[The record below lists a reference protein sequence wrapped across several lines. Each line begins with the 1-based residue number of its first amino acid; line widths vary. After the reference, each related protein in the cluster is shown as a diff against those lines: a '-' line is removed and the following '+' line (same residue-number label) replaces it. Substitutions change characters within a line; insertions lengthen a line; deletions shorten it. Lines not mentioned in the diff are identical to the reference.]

1 MPAGEAASSART
13 SSWLSQFRRAKPLHP
28 GHGPGRWRARRPRAF
43 RRAGKSPASWRP
55 ANGHAA
61 KAARMNAFRHGPHFP
76 IEVAGP
82 DRRYTLERLV
92 MERPVSMNTTGGLAT
107 RR

>member
-1 MPAGEAASSART
+1 
-13 SSWLSQFRRAKPLHP
+13 
-28 GHGPGRWRARRPRAF
+28 
-43 RRAGKSPASWRP
+43 
-55 ANGHAA
+55 
-61 KAARMNAFRHGPHFP
+61 MNAFRHGPHFP